1 MTDVTDEVNEIFK
14 GNSENKTNKLS
25 GEENK
30 EGPAAEVDR
39 LLLKF
44 ETDLKKFDRAK
55 KEINESISRIIPV
68 LEEEKRILKTEI
80 EIRSKRVEEID
91 EQINSIGKW
100 KKKHKDLL
108 KSAEL

>member
-1 MTDVTDEVNEIFK
+1 MTDVTDEVNEILK
-14 GNSENKTNKLS
+14 GVGENKTSKLG

-30 EGPAAEVDR
+30 VGPAAEADR

-55 KEINESISRIIPV
+55 KEINESVLRIIPV

-80 EIRSKRVEEID
+80 EVKSKRVEEIN
-91 EQINSIGKW
+91 EEINTIEKW

-108 KSAEL
+108 KSAE